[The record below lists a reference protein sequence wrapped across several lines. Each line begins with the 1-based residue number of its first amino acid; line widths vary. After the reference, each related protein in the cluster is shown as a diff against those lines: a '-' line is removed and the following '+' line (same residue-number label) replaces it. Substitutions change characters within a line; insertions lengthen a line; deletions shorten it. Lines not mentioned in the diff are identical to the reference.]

1 MNTTGKKF
9 GGRKKGVPN
18 KENGVLKDKRFL
30 GYKYTE
36 IEYNEMNRVLNKYKK
51 ENKCTTSKAL
61 MDMIMSFDK

>member
-18 KENGVLKDKRFL
+18 KNQDGLKDKRFL

-36 IEYNEMNRVLNKYKK
+36 SEYIKMKSVLEKYKK

-61 MDMIMSFDK
+61 MNMILSFDK

>member
-9 GGRKKGVPN
+9 GGRKKGIPN

-36 IEYNEMNRVLNKYKK
+36 AEYNEMNRVLNKYKK
-51 ENKCTTSKAL
+51 ENGCTTSKAL
-61 MDMIMSFDK
+61 MNMIMSFDE